1 MISMDLGGKDNR
13 KGVKIIER
21 ESLKPRE
28 RKKNLEKTC

>member
-1 MISMDLGGKDNR
+1 MDLGGKDKR
-13 KGVKIIER
+13 KGVKIIKR

>member
-1 MISMDLGGKDNR
+1 MISMDLGGKDKR
-13 KGVKIIER
+13 KVVKIIER